1 MHHLAQENKRLSATM
16 ETLKDHLAEAEDRLG
31 NMKLQA
37 SVKEVN
43 HNYAYPVYIIMLIK
57 SLLFSPP
64 LYSPRYVR

>member
-43 HNYAYPVYIIMLIK
+43 DAYPVYIIMLIK
-57 SLLFSPP
+57 SPVIFPTFI
-64 LYSPRYVR
+64 